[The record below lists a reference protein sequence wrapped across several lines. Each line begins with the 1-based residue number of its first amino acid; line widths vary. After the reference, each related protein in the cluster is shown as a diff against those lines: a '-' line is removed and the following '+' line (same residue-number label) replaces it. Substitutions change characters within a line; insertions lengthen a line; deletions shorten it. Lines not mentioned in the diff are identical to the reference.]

1 MKSFLVLTICLLG
14 FHSLGQDKRAYRIY
28 TSKGKVVS
36 YHKMKK
42 SLLKK
47 DVVLFG
53 ELHNNAISHWLELE
67 LTKDLYLK
75 NDLMLGA
82 EMIESDNQMVLNQY
96 LSGKIDKKAFDT
108 LVRFW
113 PNYETDY
120 APLVEYAR
128 DKQLIFVASNIPRRY
143 ANKVYKSGGFEVLD
157 SLSEE
162 EISWIAPLPIRF
174 DSELPQYKKIIHMM
188 GEHGS
193 PSLVMAQALKD
204 ATMAHFILAHFKD
217 EYQFLHFNG
226 CFHSDYQEGILWYL
240 KQARPDIKYATI
252 STVTQPDINR
262 LEQDYSGKADFII
275 CVDEDVTETY

>member
-1 MKSFLVLTICLLG
+1 LLG

-42 SLLKK
+42 LLLKK

-108 LVRFW
+108 LARFW

-120 APLVEYAR
+120 APLV
-128 DKQLIFVASNIPRRY
+128 
-143 ANKVYKSGGFEVLD
+143 
-157 SLSEE
+157 
-162 EISWIAPLPIRF
+162 
-174 DSELPQYKKIIHMM
+174 
-188 GEHGS
+188 
-193 PSLVMAQALKD
+193 
-204 ATMAHFILAHFKD
+204 
-217 EYQFLHFNG
+217 
-226 CFHSDYQEGILWYL
+226 
-240 KQARPDIKYATI
+240 
-252 STVTQPDINR
+252 
-262 LEQDYSGKADFII
+262 
-275 CVDEDVTETY
+275 